1 MTEVAREEN
10 MNCSEVIAELRMR
23 ASEKYKANVVRMG
36 IPEQYSL
43 GVSTAEIRSLAKKM
57 QKSNELALG
66 LWVTGYH
73 EARLLAVLLMDP
85 KGMTKDGVE
94 QLIGDV
100 ISWDLCDHLCKNLL
114 IKMDCQNALIEGW
127 VTSSQT
133 YRKRAAFTLIASSV
147 IHEKKLTDDMLDY
160 YLGLIARYSD
170 DEREHVKKAASWAL
184 REIGK
189 RDFNYNEKALLL
201 AHEFAES
208 DSKALNWIGKDTIK
222 EFETLVKEEGR
233 GRLILS
239 KSQIGKEADASEA

>member
-1 MTEVAREEN
+1 
-10 MNCSEVIAELRMR
+10 MNCLEVIEELKTR

-36 IPEQYSL
+36 IPEQYSI
-43 GVSTAEIRSLAKKM
+43 GVSTAEVRSLAKKI
-57 QKSNELALG
+57 QKSNELALE
-66 LWVTGYH
+66 LWITGYH
-73 EARLLAVLLMDP
+73 EAKLLAVLLMNP
-85 KGMTKDGVE
+85 KEMTKDAVE

-114 IKMDCQNALIEGW
+114 IKMECRNALLEEWI
-127 VTSSQT
+127 TSSQT

-147 IHEKKLTDDMLDY
+147 LHDKKLTDDMLDY
-160 YLGLIARYSD
+160 YLGLIAQYSD

-208 DSKALNWIGKDTIK
+208 DSKALKWIGKDAIK
-222 EFETLVKEEGR
+222 ELETLVKTEGR
-233 GRLILS
+233 RRLISS
-239 KSQIGKEADASEA
+239 KSQMGKGSAGTEE

>member
-1 MTEVAREEN
+1 

-85 KGMTKDGVE
+85 KQMTKDAVE

-114 IKMDCQNALIEGW
+114 IKMDCRNALIEGW

-147 IHEKKLTDDMLDY
+147 IHEKKINDDMLDY

-170 DEREHVKKAASWAL
+170 DGREHVKKAVSWAL

-208 DSKALNWIGKDTIK
+208 DSKALKWIGKDAI
-222 EFETLVKEEGR
+222 R
-233 GRLILS
+233 DR
-239 KSQIGKEADASEA
+239 KSVV

>member
-1 MTEVAREEN
+1 

-85 KGMTKDGVE
+85 KAMTKDGVE

-114 IKMDCQNALIEGW
+114 IKMDCRSALIEGW
-127 VTSSQT
+127 ITSSQT

-147 IHEKKLTDDMLDY
+147 IHEKKLTNDMLDY

-170 DEREHVKKAASWAL
+170 DGREHVKKAVSWAL

-189 RDFNYNEKALLL
+189 RDVNYNEKALLL

-208 DSKALNWIGKDTIK
+208 DSKALKWIGKDAIK
-222 EFETLVKEEGR
+222 ELGTLVKAEGR
-233 GRLILS
+233 GRLISS
-239 KSQIGKEADASEA
+239 KSRMGKETAGSGA

>member
-1 MTEVAREEN
+1 

-85 KGMTKDGVE
+85 KQMTKDAVE

-114 IKMDCQNALIEGW
+114 IKMDCRNALIEVW

-147 IHEKKLTDDMLDY
+147 IHEKKINDDMLDY

-170 DEREHVKKAASWAL
+170 DGREHVKKAASWAL

-222 EFETLVKEEGR
+222 EFETLVKAEGC
-233 GRLILS
+233 GRLISS
-239 KSQIGKEADASEA
+239 KSQMGKDIAG